1 MKENSKFIGAFCLVI
16 VLLMTG
22 CSGGGKST
30 DPGNPETRET
40 ETVYAVRTMTVE
52 KRDIQ
57 EYLEVNGDVIT
68 ETSVDI
74 FPDMAGKLV
83 KLNVMLG
90 GAVKKGEVIAEIDP
104 SKPGLAY
111 ALSPVKAPISGTVTS
126 VSGKIGA
133 TVGTASVIAQ
143 VGQVDRIQVKTFI
156 PEREIGKVRV
166 GQSACV
172 TFEAYPGRVYS
183 ARVSRLSPVVDP
195 VTRTKEVR
203 LSFLTTAE
211 NLSVGMFGRVR
222 INTKLHAGRLVVPED
237 VVVRQD
243 GKPAVFVLAG
253 DGRVEKRE
261 IITGVSV
268 DGVLEI
274 SGGLRE
280 GEIVVSEGQ
289 SLLEDG
295 SKVRVVSPKENEV

>member
-1 MKENSKFIGAFCLVI
+1 
-16 VLLMTG
+16 
-22 CSGGGKST
+22 
-30 DPGNPETRET
+30 
-40 ETVYAVRTMTVE
+40 
-52 KRDIQ
+52 
-57 EYLEVNGDVIT
+57 
-68 ETSVDI
+68 
-74 FPDMAGKLV
+74 
-83 KLNVMLG
+83 
-90 GAVKKGEVIAEIDP
+90 
-104 SKPGLAY
+104 
-111 ALSPVKAPISGTVTS
+111 
-126 VSGKIGA
+126 
-133 TVGTASVIAQ
+133 
-143 VGQVDRIQVKTFI
+143 VKTFI